1 MSQKLK
7 ETKFDN
13 NMNKSSNMFELVL
26 PDNNITEYLVWCLI
40 SFKSVEEAEFI
51 SGEHE

>member
-1 MSQKLK
+1 
-7 ETKFDN
+7 
-13 NMNKSSNMFELVL
+13 MNKSSNIFELVL

-51 SGEHE
+51 SGEHESNELVIY